1 MIKVIHKDDE
11 KSTRLASQI
20 SSRLPQTNTDQQL
33 VVCVGG
39 DGTIL
44 RAIHEHI
51 DELEH
56 TIFFG
61 VKAGHL
67 GFFADYTEDTME
79 ALVKAL
85 ATNEYSVSRY
95 SLLEAAIKTTKTTLP
110 FICLNEFQILSGS
123 RTIKL
128 DVSLDGELFESF
140 HGNGMVFST
149 PAGSTGL
156 NKSLGGAIIDPTFES
171 VQITEVAPI
180 NSNAYRTIGS
190 PMVLSVDRQVV
201 VSAAR
206 PTNIEFSFDHEV
218 QAIEAFEEL
227 RILKSSRK
235 VQIAQLLDVS
245 FFERIQKAFL

>member
-1 MIKVIHKDDE
+1 MIKVVHKDDE
-11 KSTRLASQI
+11 KSTRLASYI

-51 DELEH
+51 DELER

-67 GFFADYTEDTME
+67 GFFADYTEDTID
-79 ALVKAL
+79 ALIAAL
-85 ATNEYSVSRY
+85 ANHEYSVSRY
-95 SLLEAAIKTTKTTLP
+95 SLLEAKVTTTDHTFP

-128 DVSLDGELFESF
+128 DVMLDHTLFESF

-156 NKSLGGAIIDPTFES
+156 NKSLGGAIIDPTFET

-190 PMVLSVDRQVV
+190 PMVLSVNRSIVV
-201 VSAAR
+201 KAAK

-218 QAIEAFEEL
+218 QAIEHFTEL
-227 RILKSSRK
+227 TIVKSTQK
-235 VQIAQLLDVS
+235 VQIAQLSDVS

>member
-11 KSTRLASQI
+11 KSTRLATQI
-20 SSRLPQTNTDQQL
+20 SSRLPQSNTTQQL

-51 DELEH
+51 DELE
-56 TIFFG
+56 TTVFFG

-67 GFFADYTEDTME
+67 GFFADYTEESID
-79 ALVKAL
+79 ALIDVL
-85 ATNEYSVSRY
+85 SSHEYSVTRY
-95 SLLEAAIKTTKTTLP
+95 NLLEAHLTTSSSTMP
-110 FICLNEFQILSGS
+110 FVCLNEFQILSGS

-128 DVSLDGELFESF
+128 DVEFDGELFESF

-156 NKSLGGAIIDPTFES
+156 NKSLGGAIIDPSFEA
-171 VQITEVAPI
+171 VQLTEVAPI

-190 PMVLSVDRQVV
+190 PMVLSVERLIVV
-201 VSAAR
+201 KAAT
-206 PTNIEFSFDHEV
+206 PTKIEFSFDHEV
-218 QAIEAFEEL
+218 QSIDQFVQL
-227 RILKSSRK
+227 QIIKSHRK
-235 VQIAQLLDVS
+235 VQIAQIDDVS

>member
-1 MIKVIHKDDE
+1 MIKVLHKNDE
-11 KSTRLASQI
+11 KSTRLASHI
-20 SSRLPQTNTDQQL
+20 SSRLPQSNTNQQL

-51 DELEH
+51 DQLEQ

-67 GFFADYTEDTME
+67 GFFADYTEESVDALLN
-79 ALVKAL
+79 ALVSH
-85 ATNEYSVSRY
+85 EYAVTRY
-95 SLLEAAIKTTKTTLP
+95 SLLEAEVQTTTATHP

-128 DVSLDGELFESF
+128 NVTLDGALFESF

-171 VQITEVAPI
+171 VQLTEVAPI

-190 PMVLSVDRQVV
+190 PMVLSVDRKVV
-201 VSAAR
+201 VSAEQ

-218 QAIEAFEEL
+218 QAIEAFEQL
-227 RILKSSRK
+227 RILKSNRK
-235 VQIAQLLDVS
+235 VQIAQLQDVS

>member
-1 MIKVIHKDDE
+1 MIKVLHKDDE
-11 KSTRLASQI
+11 KSTRLASHI
-20 SSRLPQTNTDQQL
+20 SSRLPQSNTNQQL

-51 DELEH
+51 DQLDQ

-67 GFFADYTEDTME
+67 GFFADYTEESVDALLN
-79 ALVKAL
+79 ALVSH
-85 ATNEYSVSRY
+85 EYAVTRY
-95 SLLEAAIKTTKTTLP
+95 SLLEAEVQTTTATHP

-128 DVSLDGELFESF
+128 NVSLDGELFESF

-171 VQITEVAPI
+171 VQLTEVAPI

-190 PMVLSVDRQVV
+190 PMVLSVDRKVV
-201 VSAAR
+201 VSAEH

-218 QAIEAFEEL
+218 QAIEAFEQL

-235 VQIAQLLDVS
+235 VQIAQLQDVS